1 MAKQLTVSILGCGSR
16 GAYAYGGP
24 MNRDA
29 DKRYKIVS
37 ICDIIPSR
45 YERFAQ
51 SWGVTPENCF
61 TDENE
66 FLKEKRS
73 DILVIA
79 TQDRDH
85 VRQAIKALDLG
96 YDILLEKPI
105 SPDKQELLDLLEA
118 QKRTGC
124 DR

>member
-1 MAKQLTVSILGCGSR
+1 MIKNFDNDLITK
-16 GAYAYGGP
+16 P
-24 MNRDA
+24 
-29 DKRYKIVS
+29 
-37 ICDIIPSR
+37 
-45 YERFAQ
+45 
-51 SWGVTPENCF
+51 
-61 TDENE
+61 ENE

-118 QKRTGC
+118 QKRTGKTVMVC
-124 DR
+124 HVLRYAPAFTKLKELLAQRAKNQDAAADAKEEGNQERPHLDITL